1 LRDASLAA
9 GFAEAIATGGI
20 SAAVGL
26 AAATAAFIGINVAL
40 NKFDAN
46 AEKNANKM
54 TDLKFNFK
62 GLSTTAADYLKD
74 LTGVNTATA
83 KNANLTAQ
91 QVKALA
97 DLKKMGVIPTTS
109 TDPIELE
116 AARQN
121 LVRQGNIIEQE
132 RIQAILDGMAAQ
144 VSANQA
150 IARYNDLLAALSDNH
165 ISSAEVA
172 LLADKWGISQNA
184 VVAYIA
190 QVTGAAAFD
199 PKDLGSPGA
208 VAAQGW
214 SNALAML
221 NAYYDGLRK
230 PVTISTPAA
239 SGAGVGSGA
248 GSSSSNIFA
257 PTIPYSGYTTS
268 STAKFP
274 TTELGQIIVPST
286 PTASFG
292 ANQDAAAQYG
302 FGSNFMSGTGGGTT
316 TIINVQGNVQTQ
328 SDNAAAIAKQFQI
341 NQLSGKSALN
351 LGSIANI

>member
-1 LRDASLAA
+1 MCIRDRA
-9 GFAEAIATGGI
+9 
-20 SAAVGL
+20 
-26 AAATAAFIGINVAL
+26 
-40 NKFDAN
+40 K
-46 AEKNANKM
+46 
-54 TDLKFNFK
+54 
-62 GLSTTAADYLKD
+62 TAADGLGKTSEVLETAANKLDKFHMNAVKLKATSPIVVKSFAD
-74 LTGVNTATA
+74 ITAQTDKATA
-83 KNANLTAQ
+83 STSKLTAAQ
-91 QVKALA
+91 IASIDA
-97 DLKKMGVIPTTS
+97 LKKMGVTVKDQAS
-109 TDPIELE
+109 SDPIELE

-221 NAYYDGLRK
+221 NAYYDGLRN

-239 SGAGVGSGA
+239 SGAGAGSGAGSSACSGA
-248 GSSSSNIFA
+248 GSSSSA
-257 PTIPYSGYTTS
+257 STIPYPGYTLS

-316 TIINVQGNVQTQ
+316 IINVQGNVQTQ